1 MDTVVVH
8 LRVVGQPDYLIDI
21 DMIPSGRQ
29 HSWKVS
35 FIRIGGIDMHGN
47 FVVVSGC
54 LQSDVIAPFPVIFHL
69 THVGFPV
76 FGCELPVPIRLAPQ
90 LVDGCSA
97 AFCVALLVTV
107 EQLVCQR
114 PKLAVAISLNL
125 CFHHAAFAQALRKR
139 RIHLLLTRMCVLLYL
154 TLMLVLSK
162 PILEDPLVLLIVII
176 ICFISNTTEF
186 HETPDRIVLVLTR

>member
-1 MDTVVVH
+1 MRGD
-8 LRVVGQPDYLIDI
+8 
-21 DMIPSGRQ
+21 
-29 HSWKVS
+29 
-35 FIRIGGIDMHGN
+35 

-54 LQSDVIAPFPVIFHL
+54 LQSDLIAPFPVIFHP

-76 FGCELPVPIRLAPQ
+76 FGEIPVPIRLAPQ

-97 AFCVALLVTV
+97 AFCVALLVTD
-107 EQLVCQR
+107 QLVCQR

-162 PILEDPLVLLIVII
+162 PILEDPLVILIVII

-186 HETPDRIVLVLTR
+186 HETPDRIVLVFKR